1 MIMRIT
7 NIKKSGNKYKIEFSS
22 GRSILTFDNVILDN
36 NLLYDKKIDDSLYDK
51 IVKETSYYGNYNDV
65 LKKISRKMMSEEE
78 VKRLLVKKDVSLEDI
93 EKIINKLKEINLIN
107 DRQYALAY
115 TNDRINLSMDGPYK
129 IKRNLEENKIDDDII
144 MEALEVFSE
153 DIINEKIKKIIDKK
167 LKNNTKD
174 TNYIFRQ
181 KVSLYLSNLGYGKEN
196 IVFNLD
202 NVYVDNKNL
211 EREMEKIFDKLKDK
225 YDGYI
230 LKSKLKQKLFSKG
243 FTNEEIADFINKNSS
258 LI

>member
-93 EKIINKLKEINLIN
+93 GKIINKLKEINLIN

-144 MEALEVFSE
+144 MEAL
-153 DIINEKIKKIIDKK
+153 
-167 LKNNTKD
+167 
-174 TNYIFRQ
+174 
-181 KVSLYLSNLGYGKEN
+181 
-196 IVFNLD
+196 
-202 NVYVDNKNL
+202 
-211 EREMEKIFDKLKDK
+211 
-225 YDGYI
+225 
-230 LKSKLKQKLFSKG
+230 
-243 FTNEEIADFINKNSS
+243 
-258 LI
+258 

>member
-7 NIKKSGNKYKIEFSS
+7 NIKKSGNKYKIEFSG

-78 VKRLLVKKDVSLEDI
+78 VKRLLVKKNVSLEDI
-93 EKIINKLKEINLIN
+93 GKIINKLKDINLIN

-144 MEALEVFSE
+144 MEALEAFSE
-153 DIINEKIKKIIDKK
+153 DIINEKI
-167 LKNNTKD
+167 
-174 TNYIFRQ
+174 
-181 KVSLYLSNLGYGKEN
+181 
-196 IVFNLD
+196 
-202 NVYVDNKNL
+202 
-211 EREMEKIFDKLKDK
+211 
-225 YDGYI
+225 
-230 LKSKLKQKLFSKG
+230 
-243 FTNEEIADFINKNSS
+243 
-258 LI
+258 